1 MNLVKYKTSSPAG
14 DLISF
19 LAGIKSIWEQT
30 GRKGIVYQQ
39 LNVIG
44 TALGEIRPFI
54 DENGEGVCM
63 DKKMFK
69 LLYPLIKA
77 QPYIEDFLEYNGEQ
91 IDFD

>member
-77 QPYIEDFLEYNGEQ
+77 QPPIS
-91 IDFD
+91 